1 MPLPSNIRITTLSIR
16 YVSNCRL
23 APELHANIEA
33 SLVSK
38 RLAIS
43 LHPSQRNRFQLWKP
57 IFGPGVCLAIIYDSH
72 GFTQTIL
79 TQVSDNEMYSL
90 EDLCNT
96 RSGTLGPALRFQIG
110 NIFLCHLFVY
120 TLRVEYFLAPN
131 IAPFLQTDH
140 ISRPGS
146 CEKLWALPG
155 TSSDVDL
162 YFDKTMLNNVRK
174 QKLII
179 CSMFQIFFQA
189 RAFICEGCHSKQPVF
204 PFQVS
209 SKRNNLLSWWSCN
222 CLILQRP
229 LLH

>member
-1 MPLPSNIRITTLSIR
+1 MRKQIRFLIIRNVLYSPCAQISLVHGMSLPSNICITPLSIR

-43 LHPSQRNRFQLWKP
+43 LHPPQRNLFQVWKP
-57 IFGPGVCLAIIYDSH
+57 IFGSGVCVAIIYDSY
-72 GFTQTIL
+72 GFTHTIL

-120 TLRVEYFLAPN
+120 TLRVEYFLASTLLLFFRLIISQGLAHVKN
-131 IAPFLQTDH
+131 CELCQVPFL
-140 ISRPGS
+140 
-146 CEKLWALPG
+146 
-155 TSSDVDL
+155 
-162 YFDKTMLNNVRK
+162 M
-174 QKLII
+174 
-179 CSMFQIFFQA
+179 
-189 RAFICEGCHSKQPVF
+189 
-204 PFQVS
+204 
-209 SKRNNLLSWWSCN
+209 
-222 CLILQRP
+222 
-229 LLH
+229 

>member
-1 MPLPSNIRITTLSIR
+1 MPLPSNICITTLSIR

-43 LHPSQRNRFQLWKP
+43 LHPPQRNLFQVWKP
-57 IFGPGVCLAIIYDSH
+57 IFGSGVCVAIIYDSY
-72 GFTQTIL
+72 GFTHTIL

-155 TSSDVDL
+155 TISDVNIF
-162 YFDKTMLNNVRK
+162 FDKQFWTMLR
-174 QKLII
+174 
-179 CSMFQIFFQA
+179 S
-189 RAFICEGCHSKQPVF
+189 
-204 PFQVS
+204 
-209 SKRNNLLSWWSCN
+209 RNS
-222 CLILQRP
+222 
-229 LLH
+229 